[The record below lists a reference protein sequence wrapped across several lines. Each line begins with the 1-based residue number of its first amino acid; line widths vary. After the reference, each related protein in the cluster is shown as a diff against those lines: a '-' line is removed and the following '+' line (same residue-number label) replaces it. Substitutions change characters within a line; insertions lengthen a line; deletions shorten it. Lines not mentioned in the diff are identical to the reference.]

1 MVAIEKLAPE
11 TDQLRVLLRAPWGE
25 KLFANAKWYAARVC
39 GSTICVWGRTCLCWS
54 AEHSSARGS
63 RARKVSTLG
72 SPEFRD
78 SREGSGQSRCYS
90 GGPSSFPGFYFS
102 VFFPFAVL
110 LLLIRAIFCSPRAL
124 PTLMLS
130 FLSGFGIKRDRSRS
144 LPYKYWRIGISTA
157 PSVMTF
163 IFKSTQWGWE
173 DKQGLF
179 QSEERATQSV
189 LLRAHIRHPGHRRW
203 FIGYVRVYVIIESD
217 CFSPV
222 RLNKRH
228 AGI

>member
-1 MVAIEKLAPE
+1 MLSDAQP
-11 TDQLRVLLRAPWGE
+11 
-25 KLFANAKWYAARVC
+25 VC
-39 GSTICVWGRTCLCWS
+39 ESAICVWGRTCLCWS
-54 AEHSSARGS
+54 AEHSSGQGS
-63 RARKVSTLG
+63 RARKGSTPG

-78 SREGSGQSRCYS
+78 SREGSGQWRCYS

-102 VFFPFAVL
+102 VFFPFAML
-110 LLLIRAIFCSPRAL
+110 LLLTCAIFCSPHAL

-144 LPYKYWRIGISTA
+144 LPYKYWHIGVSPA
-157 PSVMTF
+157 PSVMSF

-189 LLRAHIRHPGHRRW
+189 LSRTL
-203 FIGYVRVYVIIESD
+203 VTD
-217 CFSPV
+217 
-222 RLNKRH
+222 
-228 AGI
+228 AGLSVMSEFMW